1 MSSVKW
7 SDLAR
12 RSGASALA
20 AAVCLFAIS
29 GCSGGGDETVVS
41 PGVGEAVDGYLTA
54 VTPYGFSGALLV
66 AKDGDVLLEKGYGM
80 ADAESGV
87 PNTAST
93 VFTTGSITKQF
104 TAAAILTLEM
114 DGLLS
119 TEDLLADHIDG
130 VPDDKKTITLHHLL
144 THTSGI
150 VQTTGSDFEELGRDE
165 MVRRALQAPL
175 AFEPG
180 TQMLYSNAG
189 YSLLAAVV
197 EVVSGQ
203 SYEDYLHEHIFGPA
217 GMRRTG
223 YRLPDWDPT
232 AVAHWYAGDTDNGTP
247 LEKAYPYWN
256 LVGNGGILSTLGDM
270 FLWYEA
276 LKGEKVLNEAEKR
289 KLWTPFLNDYAYG
302 WDVLDTPRG
311 TLVQHDGGSDLG
323 ASAEFRWFVDED
335 LVTILFCNRDF
346 NGAPLFEVVRSEIE
360 QLTFGGEVVTPPV
373 PIDVGEEQLEELA
386 GNYRLPSGGGILIER
401 EGALL
406 RFITFDQD
414 VINAIFLPEAA
425 PDTYDD
431 LNRRTNKLI
440 AAAVSGDA
448 ETFVDELGDAGLAER
463 VQAMLTNEMV
473 MFTQA
478 TGAPPA
484 AAISLGSIP
493 VDDMG
498 TVMTG
503 VRVRNTSGGSD
514 DMSLWWRDGKL
525 VGLDQQGFQIDIP
538 AAPVTSTVFVG
549 YHLAF
554 ARLLPMSFELDAGG
568 KAASLRMGSHVA
580 ARVGGAGHGAH
591 DGGDEGHDHGTE
603 AGTD

>member
-1 MSSVKW
+1 MSSVKR

-12 RSGASALA
+12 RVGAFILA
-20 AAVCLFAIS
+20 AAVCLFALP

-54 VTPYGFSGALLV
+54 ITPYGFSGALLV

-80 ADAESGV
+80 ADAQSGV

-130 VPDDKKTITLHHLL
+130 VPDDKKAITLHHLL

-203 SYEDYLHEHIFGPA
+203 SYEDYLHEHILGPA

-223 YRLPDWDPT
+223 YRLPDWGQT
-232 AVAHWYAGDTDNGTP
+232 TVAHWYAGDTDNGTP

-256 LVGNGGILSTLGDM
+256 LIGNGGILSTLGDM

-276 LKGEKVLNEAEKR
+276 LKGEKVLNEAETR

-335 LVTILFCNRDF
+335 LVTVLFCNRDF

-360 QLTFGGEVVTPPV
+360 QLAFGGEAVTPPV
-373 PIDVGEEQLEELA
+373 PIDVGEEQLEKLA

-401 EGALL
+401 DGTLL

-414 VINAIFLPEAA
+414 VINALFLPEAA

-440 AAAVSGDA
+440 AAAASNDSR
-448 ETFVDELGDAGLAER
+448 TFVDELGDAALAER
-463 VQAMLTNEMV
+463 VQAILTNEML
-473 MFTQA
+473 MFAQA

-503 VRVRNTSGGSD
+503 VRVKNMSGGSD

-525 VGLDQQGFQIDIP
+525 VGMDQQGFQIDIP
-538 AAPVTSTVFVG
+538 AAPVTSTDFVG

-554 ARLLPMSFELDAGG
+554 ARLLPMSFELDAGE
-568 KAASLRMGSHVA
+568 KVASLRMGPHVA
-580 ARVGGAGHGAH
+580 ARVGGVGHGAH